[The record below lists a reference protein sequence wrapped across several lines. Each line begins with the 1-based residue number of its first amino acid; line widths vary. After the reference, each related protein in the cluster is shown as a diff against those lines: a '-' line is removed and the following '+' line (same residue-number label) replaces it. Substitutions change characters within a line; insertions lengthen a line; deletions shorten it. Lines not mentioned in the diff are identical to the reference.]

1 MHGLCTM
8 STKTISLELGAYQ
21 LLKREK
27 LGRES
32 FSQAVRRI
40 INDRPALTAG
50 ELEEAMK
57 PLIGYGAGPKRKK
70 RRAAA

>member
-1 MHGLCTM
+1 M
-8 STKTISLELGAYQ
+8 STKTISLETDAYR

-40 INDRPALTAG
+40 VSDRPALTAG
-50 ELEEAMK
+50 ELEDAMK
-57 PLIGYGAGPKRKK
+57 PILGYGAGPKRKK
-70 RRAAA
+70 RRVAA

>member
-1 MHGLCTM
+1 MHALCIM
-8 STKTISLELGAYQ
+8 ATKTTLETDAYQ

-27 LGRES
+27 QAKES

-40 INDRPALTAG
+40 IRDRPALTAG
-50 ELEEAMK
+50 ELEAAMK
-57 PLIGYGAGPKRKK
+57 PLLGYGAGPKRRK